1 MIKKTISYTDYDGVD
16 RKEDFYFN
24 ISKSELT
31 KMNANVE
38 GGLEKLI
45 TQIIDAKDGKRIMEL
60 FDDLIYRSYGVK
72 TPDGKRFIK
81 SKEVKDAF
89 VESEAYEVLFEE
101 LCTDADKAAEF
112 VNGILPKNLS
122 AKAAN
127 IDNKPNVEVV
137 K

>member
-1 MIKKTISYTDYDGVD
+1 MLKADS
-16 RKEDFYFN
+16 
-24 ISKSELT
+24 
-31 KMNANVE
+31 
-38 GGLEKLI
+38 KLI